1 MYTPP
6 MTYADFQS
14 LCNKR
19 RSIRTFTDTPVSKE
33 EILQLLE
40 LARLAPSVDNL
51 QPWHFHVIF
60 SKDIRKEL
68 MDSCCYGN
76 FVEGAGV
83 MIVVTADLSAEIKSK
98 KILWNPKELEYSC
111 ITAMEHIWL
120 GATAMGLG
128 GSWVSLHHGKPH
140 EVLGLPHEEVVI
152 GGMMLGHPKTGEQ
165 SKQQERK
172 TLVEITTFHE

>member
-1 MYTPP
+1 
-6 MTYADFQS
+6 MTYADFES
-14 LCNKR
+14 LCKNR
-19 RSIRTFTDTPVSKE
+19 RSIHAFDDTPVTKDEVLS
-33 EILQLLE
+33 LLA

-60 SKDIRKEL
+60 SKKLRKEL
-68 MDSCCYGN
+68 MDACCYGN

-83 MIVVTADLSAEIKSK
+83 LIVVTADLSTEIKTK

-120 GATAMGLG
+120 GAVAMGLG

-152 GGMMLGHPKTGEQ
+152 GGLMLGHVKKGE
-165 SKQQERK
+165 KLAPAERRPLK
-172 TLVEITTFHE
+172 EMVTFHEE

>member
-1 MYTPP
+1 

-14 LCNKR
+14 LCEQR
-19 RSIRTFTDTPVSKE
+19 HSIRTFENTPVTKE

-40 LARLAPSVDNL
+40 LARHAPSVDNL

-60 SKDIRKEL
+60 NKDQRKEL
-68 MDSCCYGN
+68 MDACCYGN

-83 MIVVTADLSAEIKSK
+83 MIVVTADLGAEIKTK
-98 KILWNPKELEYSC
+98 KTLWNPKELEYSC

-152 GGMMLGHPKTGEQ
+152 GGMMLGHPKRGEASAQ
-165 SKQQERK
+165 KERK
-172 TLVEITTFHE
+172 PLGEIYTFHE